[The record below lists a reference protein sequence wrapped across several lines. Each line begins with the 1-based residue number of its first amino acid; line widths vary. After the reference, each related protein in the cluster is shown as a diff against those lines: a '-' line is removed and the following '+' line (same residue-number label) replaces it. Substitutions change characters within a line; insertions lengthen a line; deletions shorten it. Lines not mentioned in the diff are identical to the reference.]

1 MARKALIEPT
11 DTADDANA
19 QTAGQPGMQALQR
32 GLRLLNLIALSDGP
46 MRFTTLLE
54 ASGLPK
60 GTLHR
65 ILHTLID
72 ERYLVLHERD
82 QTYSLG
88 SKPFQLAHRVWDQ
101 FDLRG
106 AAEPELERL
115 ADLTGEAVRLGILDG
130 DKVLYID
137 QRDTPRQVRL
147 SNGVGSRSAIHA
159 TALGKAMAAHMPE
172 GERRRLL
179 TGADLE
185 SYTDQTIVQAG
196 DLDQQLNIIKAR
208 GYAIS
213 MGEQHDDVSAV
224 AAAILD
230 HRARPLGA
238 IGIVGPS
245 YRLSAEALH
254 SFGREVIEAA
264 RRIAGNIGELA
275 MSIAVN
281 PRPLDLVRGDVRC
294 AIPGEDFLGEGPFWD
309 AREARLHWV
318 DILAP
323 GIVSG
328 DPATGERSF
337 RAMPELIGVAIP
349 KASGGFVC
357 ATETG
362 IKTIAPSG
370 EIAVLAEPEAD
381 RLGNRF
387 NDGKCDALGRLWV
400 GSLAINTEPGRG
412 RLWRI
417 TSEGDAT
424 MMEDRIHIANGLGW
438 SPDNRTFYFTDS
450 GPRTIWAYDFD
461 LDSGTIAG
469 KRPLVV
475 FDATEGVPDGM
486 AVDAEGGVWTA
497 LWDGWSVRRYLPDGT
512 LDRTISVPVPRP
524 TSCTFGGQDLTTL
537 FVTSARIRLS
547 AKHLDEAPLSG
558 SVFAV
563 ETGVAGQPDRV
574 FAG

>member
-1 MARKALIEPT
+1 MARKAAAEAAGAIEESG
-11 DTADDANA
+11 
-19 QTAGQPGMQALQR
+19 GQPGMQALQR
-32 GLRLLNLIALSDGP
+32 GLRILNLIASSDGP

-54 ASGLPK
+54 GSGLPK

-72 ERYLVLHERD
+72 ERYLTFDDRG
-82 QTYSLG
+82 QSYSLG

-137 QRDTPRQVRL
+137 QRETPRQVRL
-147 SNGVGSRSAIHA
+147 SNGIGARSAIHA
-159 TALGKAMAAHMPE
+159 TALGKAMAAHLTE
-172 GERRRLL
+172 AERRRLL
-179 TGADLE
+179 DEADLK
-185 SYTDQTIVQAG
+185 SYTDQTIVLRG
-196 DLDQQLNIIKAR
+196 DLDQQLNIVKAR
-208 GYAIS
+208 GYAVS
-213 MGEQHDDVSAV
+213 VGEQHDDVSGV
-224 AAAILD
+224 AAPILD

-245 YRLSAEALH
+245 YLLPAETLH

-281 PRPLDLVRGDVRC
+281 PRPLDAGQTDVTC
-294 AIPGEDFLGEGPFWD
+294 AIPGEDFLGEGPFW
-309 AREARLHWV
+309 EAATGRLHWV

-337 RAMPELIGVAIP
+337 RAFPELVGVAIP

-370 EIAVLAEPEAD
+370 EIEVLAEPEAD
-381 RLGNRF
+381 RPGNRF
-387 NDGKCDALGRLWV
+387 NDGKCDALGRFWC

-412 RLWRI
+412 CLWRI
-417 TSEGDAT
+417 EADGSAT
-424 MMEDRIHIANGLGW
+424 KIEDRIHIANGLGW

-461 LDSGTIAG
+461 LERGALSN
-469 KRPLVV
+469 KRPFVI
-475 FDATEGVPDGM
+475 FTGGEGVPDGLT
-486 AVDAEGGVWTA
+486 VDAEGGVWVA
-497 LWDGWSVRRYLPDGT
+497 MWDGWAVRRYLPDGT
-512 LDRTISVPVPRP
+512 LDRQISMPVPRP
-524 TSCTFGGQDLTTL
+524 TSCTFGGPDLRTL

-547 AKHLDEAPLSG
+547 AKHLSDAPLSG
-558 SVFAV
+558 SVFAID
-563 ETGVAGQPDRV
+563 AGLPGLPDRA